1 MNIKDLDLNLLRL
14 FDAVWRTRSVSRAAE
29 TLDLSQPAASQ
40 GLARLRALLGDALF
54 VRSGGG
60 VAPTPRAE
68 RLAQA
73 VQSALATLEEALNES
88 EVFDPLQARKTFR
101 MHLSDIGESRF
112 LPELMATLRREA
124 PGTRLE
130 AAPLP
135 HDEIA
140 AALDSGRIDI
150 AIGYLPIVAD
160 TQRLP
165 LLSDR
170 YIVLLREGHPFAA
183 QWRTSAGRQGSRDM
197 RSASEGLEALAG
209 LDFAA
214 VRTHSD
220 TLRILQLL
228 QLEGRLRLTDGALPV
243 AAGHRS
249 RQRPGRA
256 DAAQHRTGLCGTR
269 RAGDHRARLSLAR
282 LHRVIALE
290 PALRSRPRAT
300 VAAPTGVRSVC
311 GAVTGAAHRMA
322 GVQRRRAGAEAAGST
337 PCWRNASGSGASRN
351 SASASA
357 LAPAALWMP

>member
-183 QWRTSAGRQGSRDM
+183 QWRTSAGREVPRDV

-228 QLEGRLRLTDGALPV
+228 QLEGRLRLTVAHFLSLPAIV
-243 AAGHRS
+243 RASDLGVLMPRS
-249 RQRPGRA
+249 IAQGFVVHGGLEIIEPDFPLRDFTVSLHWSRRFEADPGQIGRA
-256 DAAQHRTGLCGTR
+256 H
-269 RAGDHRARLSLAR
+269 
-282 LHRVIALE
+282 V
-290 PALRSRPRAT
+290 
-300 VAAPTGVRSVC
+300 
-311 GAVTGAAHRMA
+311 
-322 GVQRRRAGAEAAGST
+322 
-337 PCWRNASGSGASRN
+337 
-351 SASASA
+351 
-357 LAPAALWMP
+357 

>member
-29 TLDLSQPAASQ
+29 LLDLSQPAASQ
-40 GLARLRALLGDALF
+40 GLARLRRLLGDALF

-101 MHLSDIGESRF
+101 LHLSDIGESRF

-197 RSASEGLEALAG
+197 RSASDGLEALAG

-228 QLEGRLRLTDGALPV
+228 QLEGRLRLTVAHFLSLPAIV
-243 AAGHRS
+243 RASDLGVLMPRS
-249 RQRPGRA
+249 IAQGFVVHGGLEIIEPDFPLRDFTVSLHWSRRFEADPGQQWLRQRVC
-256 DAAQHRTGLCGTR
+256 DLFAAR
-269 RAGDHRARLSLAR
+269 
-282 LHRVIALE
+282 
-290 PALRSRPRAT
+290 
-300 VAAPTGVRSVC
+300 
-311 GAVTGAAHRMA
+311 
-322 GVQRRRAGAEAAGST
+322 
-337 PCWRNASGSGASRN
+337 
-351 SASASA
+351 
-357 LAPAALWMP
+357 